1 MRTIRYLLMCL
12 LIPACHHSSSSR
24 AADAG
29 ASAALPGLPAPI
41 SVNDS
46 RKDLIFTWQDANGA
60 FHDTSHVADVPAPFR
75 KHVLVRDLSLP
86 PEQVHAD
93 QYLYLADLSEKDAD
107 GGYPYAVVSRY
118 HFQLPRMVEESDGG
132 FEEAQVT
139 IYGTSWCGACAE
151 ARKYFTGRHIP
162 FVDKDIEKDGQAAA
176 ELARKAKRAGFTPR
190 GVPVIDVRGHLLE
203 GFSPQAVEEALRG
216 S

>member
-1 MRTIRYLLMCL
+1 MRIIRYISICL
-12 LIPACHHSSSSR
+12 ALTACHH
-24 AADAG
+24 AAPAAAPDAG
-29 ASAALPGLPAPI
+29 ARSPEMPPPI
-41 SVNDS
+41 AVNDS
-46 RKDLIFTWQDANGA
+46 RKDLVFTWQDANGA
-60 FHDTSHVADVPAPFR
+60 FHDTSHASEVPEAFR

-93 QYLYLADLSEKDAD
+93 RYLYLADLTDKDAD
-107 GGYPYAVVSRY
+107 GGYAYSVVSRY
-118 HFQLPRMVEESDGG
+118 HFQLPRMVEDADGG

-151 ARKYFTGRHIP
+151 ARKYFTAKHIP
-162 FVDKDIEKDGQAAA
+162 FVDKDIEKDAQAAA
-176 ELARKAKRAGFTPR
+176 ELARKAKRAGFSPR

-203 GFSPQAVEEALRG
+203 GFSAQAVDAALRG